1 MMTMNMIIHYFD
13 SYCRNNSDDYNTV
26 SSSSSSPPTFK
37 KYQRRR
43 SLGCHGSLIKKQ
55 QTKYHRRRSL
65 GSCHDSNSFLSTI
78 DEHNENENTNI
89 DESIESNEFEYEYD
103 YLDYDDDYNDN
114 IKCNN
119 NNNNNVSIIEGVMNI
134 IMIYSIIIIILG
146 GTAIIAFEKGIE
158 SMMVDIL

>member
-1 MMTMNMIIHYFD
+1 MNMILHYFD

-26 SSSSSSPPTFK
+26 SSSSSPPTFK

-55 QTKYHRRRSL
+55 QKYHRRRSL
-65 GSCHDSNSFLSTI
+65 GSCHTGNSTSFLSTI

-114 IKCNN
+114 NNKCNNN

>member
-1 MMTMNMIIHYFD
+1 MTMNMIIHYFD
-13 SYCRNNSDDYNTV
+13 SYCRNNSDDYNTI
-26 SSSSSSPPTFK
+26 SSSSSPPTFK

-43 SLGCHGSLIKKQ
+43 SLGCQQSSLKK

-65 GSCHDSNSFLSTI
+65 GGHDSNSFLSTI
-78 DEHNENENTNI
+78 DEN
-89 DESIESNEFEYEYD
+89 ESNECNEIKNNEDDYEYEYHN
-103 YLDYDDDYNDN
+103 YDVDYNDN
-114 IKCNN
+114 NNNDNKCNN

>member
-1 MMTMNMIIHYFD
+1 MTMNMIIHYFD
-13 SYCRNNSDDYNTV
+13 SYCRNNSDYNTV
-26 SSSSSSPPTFK
+26 SSSSPPTFK

-43 SLGCHGSLIKKQ
+43 SLGCQQSSLKKQ
-55 QTKYHRRRSL
+55 KYHRRRSL
-65 GSCHDSNSFLSTI
+65 GSCHNSNSFLSTI

-89 DESIESNEFEYEYD
+89 DESIEGNEFEYEYE
-103 YLDYDDDYNDN
+103 YHDYDDDYNDN
-114 IKCNN
+114 NIKCNNNN

>member
-1 MMTMNMIIHYFD
+1 MDIIHYFD
-13 SYCRNNSDDYNTV
+13 YYLFNNSDNNTI
-26 SSSSSSPPTFK
+26 SSSLPTFK
-37 KYQRRR
+37 KQKYQRRR
-43 SLGCHGSLIKKQ
+43 SLGCQHSSLKK

-65 GSCHDSNSFLSTI
+65 GSCHNSNSFLSTI

-103 YLDYDDDYNDN
+103 YLNYDDDYNDN